1 MVYSEFESMGSDE
14 TPEISTQCKEASTE
28 QREGSLEGQLREA
41 STEAAS
47 PLGAESDPESQ
58 SGNSGDNETASDN
71 SGHVKVATMAALAGI
86 SYDFGQSNIMKTR
99 IGLMESYTRYFSKG
113 YGQPPRRGVHPGASS
128 ERSCHC
134 RGNIPWVPQ
143 ATDYDPKL
151 WIQSVSSNGKQLGNH
166 TPRTRKWSHHSRLKR
181 RGHQPKKI
189 LGTIHAITSPPY
201 D

>member
-71 SGHVKVATMAALAGI
+71 SGHVKVATMAALVGI

-113 YGQPPRRGVHPGASS
+113 YGQPPGVESIPVPRVNEVVIVGVIYPGYRRPPIMTQNSGYNRFPPTANS
-128 ERSCHC
+128 
-134 RGNIPWVPQ
+134 W
-143 ATDYDPKL
+143 
-151 WIQSVSSNGKQLGNH
+151 
-166 TPRTRKWSHHSRLKR
+166 
-181 RGHQPKKI
+181 
-189 LGTIHAITSPPY
+189 GTIHPVPENGPTTRG
-201 D
+201 